1 MEDILYVGDG
11 FAVVRKKIGEV
22 CESTVKKE
30 GVMILADRV
39 RPVLEARLDKPLPF
53 IEAVHRLDQP
63 VSGCVLLA
71 LDKDSFTSLTVQF
84 TSGRI
89 RKRYLAVVEKPEAP
103 LESSAGR
110 LEDYL
115 YFDKRNRKAR
125 IVVETEAKRLAA
137 KRAVLEWSLIGEG
150 DRYLFISVEPK
161 TGRTHQIRAQ
171 LAAHGLTIKGDLK
184 YGAKRSELAG
194 GIRLHAYTV
203 QFKSPKTGD
212 IITISCPPSDPDPL
226 WQALMEKLGE

>member
-1 MEDILYVGDG
+1 MDDILFISDG

-22 CESTVKKE
+22 CESTAKKE
-30 GVMILADRV
+30 GVALLADRV
-39 RPVLEARLDKPLPF
+39 RPVLEARLDLSLPF

-71 LDKDSFTSLTVQF
+71 LDKDSFTKLTIQF
-84 TSGRI
+84 TNGRI
-89 RKRYLAVVEKPEAP
+89 RKRYIAVVEKPEMP
-103 LESSAGR
+103 LEEKTGR
-110 LEDYL
+110 LEDLL

-125 IVVETEAKRLAA
+125 IVPESEAKRLGA

-150 DRYLFISVEPK
+150 DRYLFVSIEPK

-184 YGAKRSELAG
+184 YGAKRSEPAG

-203 QFKSPKTGD
+203 QFKAPKTGD
-212 IITISCPPSDPDPL
+212 IITISCPPAEPDPL
-226 WQALMEKLGE
+226 WQALMDRLGE